1 MAFHI
6 NFKLYHK
13 ILFNS
18 YLIIMKSFKLYLF
31 SLKRNIFPLI
41 FMSFILCLLLFSA
54 SNISATKHGLNLWV
68 NSVVPSLFPFL
79 VATELLSYTNAVNI
93 IGRKLDKFM
102 KPIFNMSGAAA
113 YPLVL
118 GFISGYPIGA
128 KTVCQIYS
136 SGLCSKKEAEILL
149 AYTNNSGPLF
159 IIGTVRY
166 IYVWK

>member
-68 NSVVPSLFPFL
+68 NSVVPSLFSFFS
-79 VATELLSYTNAVNI
+79 SYRTI
-93 IGRKLDKFM
+93 KLYK
-102 KPIFNMSGAAA
+102 
-113 YPLVL
+113 
-118 GFISGYPIGA
+118 
-128 KTVCQIYS
+128 
-136 SGLCSKKEAEILL
+136 CSKHYWKK
-149 AYTNNSGPLF
+149 
-159 IIGTVRY
+159 IG
-166 IYVWK
+166 